1 MIGMRQTGRLLLA
14 GCMSSVG
21 LAAGGADA
29 AAQSALERTP
39 NLSAG
44 WVGPA
49 GQGHFHFI
57 HRFNHAGAP
66 ARQVQNRPT
75 FLLAYAPPWNVLAG
89 VRYATRSSLAA
100 GVPNEWEL
108 FLRHRPIRRPLG
120 FPADLGLQVG
130 YNAAARSADSELSVV
145 RQAGRVTGVLAVRWL
160 GRDADSGVGAAS
172 ASLGAVL
179 AIGSHVALSGD
190 AGRRWTRGGGPGRS
204 EPGKAAW
211 GAGLALRLPG
221 TPHTLSLHASNVDAT
236 TLHAAS
242 RAGDRVRWGFEFTV
256 PITVARYLPGR
267 SASSHGTQETG
278 WAGAVPDTVISVR
291 LANLRYE
298 PARIEVPLGSVVVW
312 HNEDPLEHTVTAE
325 DGSWDSGPIPPGG
338 VWRNRFVRPGR
349 YTVICTPHPFMTAEV
364 IVR

>member
-1 MIGMRQTGRLLLA
+1 MIGIRQTAPLLLA

-21 LAAGGADA
+21 LAGGGADA

-44 WVGPA
+44 WVGTP
-49 GQGHFHFI
+49 GQGHFHFV
-57 HRFNHAGAP
+57 HRFNHTGAP

-75 FLLAYAPPWNVLAG
+75 FLLAYATPWHVLAG

-120 FPADLGLQVG
+120 FPADLGLHVG

-145 RQAGRVTGVLAVRWL
+145 RQAGPATGVLAVRWL

-179 AIGSHVALSGD
+179 ALGSHVALSGD
-190 AGRRWTRGGGPGRS
+190 AGRRWTRDSGRDPAAPGR
-204 EPGKAAW
+204 AAW

-221 TPHTLSLHASNVDAT
+221 TPHTLSVHASNVDAT

-256 PITVARYLPGR
+256 PITVARYLPRR
-267 SASSHGTQETG
+267 SASPGTEETG
-278 WAGAVPDTVISVR
+278 RAGATPDTVVR
-291 LANLRYE
+291 VTLANLRFE
-298 PARIEVPLGSVVVW
+298 PARIEVLRGSVVVW
-312 HNEDPLEHTVTAE
+312 HNEDPLEHTVTAA

-338 VWRNRFVRPGR
+338 VWRNRFGTPGR
-349 YTVICTPHPFMTAEV
+349 YIVICTPHPFMTAEV